1 MYDTLIAFHI
11 LDLIQKS
18 LERISFRFS
27 DISCPDD
34 FLLSESGM
42 MKLDSI
48 CMKLTAIGESIKNL
62 DKVTNK
68 ELLAQYP
75 EIPWRYVMGVR
86 DIIVH
91 HYFDVDADEI
101 YRICLEDIPQLQQAI
116 KRMLDELTLNGR
128 VTFNENQVAH
138 VYPMFGGTVT
148 ELKAEIGDY
157 VRKGDVLAVI
167 RSGEVADYEKQ
178 LKEAEQQLLLAR
190 RNMDATQDMYNSGM
204 ASDKDVLQAKQELT
218 SAEAEERRIKEV
230 FSIYNFSGNAYYQ
243 LKSPVSGFIVEKQI
257 SRDMQ
262 LRPDQSEELFT
273 ISGLSDVWVLGR

>member
-42 MKLDSI
+42 MKL
-48 CMKLTAIGESIKNL
+48 TAIGESIKNL
-62 DKVTNK
+62 NKVTNK

-116 KRMLDELTLNGR
+116 KRMLDD
-128 VTFNENQVAH
+128 
-138 VYPMFGGTVT
+138 
-148 ELKAEIGDY
+148 LK
-157 VRKGDVLAVI
+157 
-167 RSGEVADYEKQ
+167 
-178 LKEAEQQLLLAR
+178 
-190 RNMDATQDMYNSGM
+190 MDNLIMG
-204 ASDKDVLQAKQELT
+204 
-218 SAEAEERRIKEV
+218 
-230 FSIYNFSGNAYYQ
+230 
-243 LKSPVSGFIVEKQI
+243 
-257 SRDMQ
+257 
-262 LRPDQSEELFT
+262 
-273 ISGLSDVWVLGR
+273 

>member
-11 LDLIQKS
+11 LDLIQRS

-116 KRMLDELTLNGR
+116 KRMLDD
-128 VTFNENQVAH
+128 
-138 VYPMFGGTVT
+138 
-148 ELKAEIGDY
+148 LKTDNLIMG
-157 VRKGDVLAVI
+157 
-167 RSGEVADYEKQ
+167 
-178 LKEAEQQLLLAR
+178 
-190 RNMDATQDMYNSGM
+190 
-204 ASDKDVLQAKQELT
+204 
-218 SAEAEERRIKEV
+218 
-230 FSIYNFSGNAYYQ
+230 
-243 LKSPVSGFIVEKQI
+243 
-257 SRDMQ
+257 
-262 LRPDQSEELFT
+262 
-273 ISGLSDVWVLGR
+273 

>member
-27 DISCPDD
+27 DIFCPDD

-42 MKLDSI
+42 
-48 CMKLTAIGESIKNL
+48 MKLTAIGESIKNL
-62 DKVTNK
+62 DKVANK

-116 KRMLDELTLNGR
+116 KRMLDD
-128 VTFNENQVAH
+128 
-138 VYPMFGGTVT
+138 
-148 ELKAEIGDY
+148 LKTDNLIMG
-157 VRKGDVLAVI
+157 
-167 RSGEVADYEKQ
+167 
-178 LKEAEQQLLLAR
+178 
-190 RNMDATQDMYNSGM
+190 
-204 ASDKDVLQAKQELT
+204 
-218 SAEAEERRIKEV
+218 
-230 FSIYNFSGNAYYQ
+230 
-243 LKSPVSGFIVEKQI
+243 
-257 SRDMQ
+257 
-262 LRPDQSEELFT
+262 
-273 ISGLSDVWVLGR
+273 

>member
-1 MYDTLIAFHI
+1 MKTTSEYIALLRKYMAENAHKYGIVRMGIFGSVARGE
-11 LDLIQKS
+11 QT
-18 LERISFRFS
+18 ENS
-27 DISCPDD
+27 DVDV

-116 KRMLDELTLNGR
+116 KRMLDD
-128 VTFNENQVAH
+128 
-138 VYPMFGGTVT
+138 
-148 ELKAEIGDY
+148 LKTDNLIMG
-157 VRKGDVLAVI
+157 
-167 RSGEVADYEKQ
+167 
-178 LKEAEQQLLLAR
+178 
-190 RNMDATQDMYNSGM
+190 
-204 ASDKDVLQAKQELT
+204 
-218 SAEAEERRIKEV
+218 
-230 FSIYNFSGNAYYQ
+230 
-243 LKSPVSGFIVEKQI
+243 
-257 SRDMQ
+257 
-262 LRPDQSEELFT
+262 
-273 ISGLSDVWVLGR
+273 

>member
-42 MKLDSI
+42 
-48 CMKLTAIGESIKNL
+48 MKLTAIGESIKNL

-101 YRICLEDIPQLQQAI
+101 YRICLEDMPQLQQAI
-116 KRMLDELTLNGR
+116 KRMLDD
-128 VTFNENQVAH
+128 
-138 VYPMFGGTVT
+138 
-148 ELKAEIGDY
+148 LKTDNLIMG
-157 VRKGDVLAVI
+157 
-167 RSGEVADYEKQ
+167 
-178 LKEAEQQLLLAR
+178 
-190 RNMDATQDMYNSGM
+190 
-204 ASDKDVLQAKQELT
+204 
-218 SAEAEERRIKEV
+218 
-230 FSIYNFSGNAYYQ
+230 
-243 LKSPVSGFIVEKQI
+243 
-257 SRDMQ
+257 
-262 LRPDQSEELFT
+262 
-273 ISGLSDVWVLGR
+273 